1 MPGRREETCRMDVIE
16 IIDLTKSYDHKLNAL
31 DSISLNIRKGE
42 IFGFL
47 GPNGSGKTTTV
58 RLLNGILTPT
68 SGQARILGLDIKTKQ
83 EEIHRLSGVMTET
96 ALMYENLTGME
107 NLMFFGRMFNM
118 TSQEVKERSETL
130 LEALELKDS
139 ADKKVKAYST
149 GMKRRLSIARALLHN
164 PEILFLD
171 EPTAGLDPESALKV
185 TKLVKQLSM
194 ESGVTVFL
202 CTHQLKYAEEIC
214 TSYGFIH
221 QGRILGAGTFDEL
234 LAMKNSKKYLDVR
247 GKDIPDFPN
256 LEKRLDSG
264 VRLSI
269 TTDAEVS
276 EILARI
282 IKEGGEVYEAKQV
295 RWDLEDL
302 YFSFQKE
309 VQS

>member
-1 MPGRREETCRMDVIE
+1 MDVIE
-16 IIDLTKSYDHKLNAL
+16 ITDLTKSYDHKLNAL
-31 DSISLNIRKGE
+31 DSISLSIRKGE

-68 SGQARILGLDIKTKQ
+68 SGHARILGMDIKTKQ
-83 EEIHRLSGVMTET
+83 AEIHRLSGVMTET

-107 NLMFFGRMFNM
+107 NLMFFGRMFSM
-118 TSQEVKERSETL
+118 PLQEIKDRSASL
-130 LEALELKDS
+130 LEALELTDS

-149 GMKRRLSIARALLHN
+149 GMKRRLSIARALLHR

-171 EPTAGLDPESALKV
+171 EPTAGLDPESALNV
-185 TKLVKQLSM
+185 TKLVKQLSI

-221 QGRILGAGTFDEL
+221 KGKILGAGTFNEL
-234 LAMKNSKKYLDVR
+234 LTMKNSKKYLEVR
-247 GKDIPDFPN
+247 GKNIPDFPN
-256 LEKRLDSG
+256 LEKRLDTG
-264 VRLSI
+264 IRLSI
-269 TTDAEVS
+269 NTGDEVS
-276 EILARI
+276 GILTKI
-282 IKEGGEVYEAKQV
+282 IREGGEVYEAKQV
-295 RWDLEDL
+295 HWDLEDL

>member
-1 MPGRREETCRMDVIE
+1 MDVIE
-16 IIDLTKSYDHKLNAL
+16 IMDLTKSYDNKLNAV
-31 DSISLNIRKGE
+31 DSISLNIGKGE

-68 SGQARILGLDIKTKQ
+68 SGSARVLGMDIGTKQ
-83 EEIHRLSGVMTET
+83 AEINRLSGVMTET

-107 NLMFFGRMFNM
+107 NLLFFGRMHSM
-118 TSQEVKERSETL
+118 TGQDVRERSARLFES
-130 LEALELKDS
+130 LELSDA
-139 ADKKVKAYST
+139 ADRKVKAYST
-149 GMKRRLSIARALLHN
+149 GMKRRLSIARALLHR
-164 PEILFLD
+164 PEVLFLD
-171 EPTAGLDPESALKV
+171 EPTAGLDPESALNV
-185 TKLVKQLSM
+185 TKLIRQLSI

-221 QGRILGAGTFDEL
+221 KGRILGAGTFDEL
-234 LAMKNSKKYLDVR
+234 LAKKNSRKYLEVR
-247 GKDIPDFPN
+247 GKNLPSLPDI
-256 LEKRLDSG
+256 EKRMDDG
-264 VRLSI
+264 VRVAIASDL
-269 TTDAEVS
+269 DAS
-276 EILARI
+276 MLLAKI
-282 IKEGGEVYEAKQV
+282 IREGGEVYEAKQV

>member
-1 MPGRREETCRMDVIE
+1 MDVIE
-16 IIDLTKSYDHKLNAL
+16 IMELTKSYDNKQNAV
-31 DSISLNIRKGE
+31 DSISLNIGKGE

-68 SGQARILGLDIKTKQ
+68 SGHARVLGMDIGTKQ
-83 EEIHRLSGVMTET
+83 TEINRLSGVMTET
-96 ALMYENLTGME
+96 ALMYENMSGME
-107 NLMFFGRMFNM
+107 NLLFFGRMHSM
-118 TSQEVKERSETL
+118 SEQDVKERSKRLFES
-130 LEALELKDS
+130 LELSDS

-149 GMKRRLSIARALLHN
+149 GMKRRLSIARALLHR
-164 PEILFLD
+164 PEVIFLD
-171 EPTAGLDPESALKV
+171 EPTSGLDPESALNV
-185 TKLVKQLSM
+185 TKLVKQLSI

-221 QGRILGAGTFDEL
+221 KGRILGAGTFDEL
-234 LAMKNSKKYLDVR
+234 LARKNSRKYLEVR
-247 GKDIPDFPN
+247 GKDIPEFPN
-256 LEKRLDSG
+256 IEKRMDSG
-264 VRLSI
+264 IRMAI
-269 TTDAEVS
+269 TSDAEVS
-276 EILARI
+276 AILARI
-282 IKEGGEVYEAKQV
+282 IREGGEVYEAKQV

>member
-1 MPGRREETCRMDVIE
+1 MDVIE
-16 IIDLTKSYDHKLNAL
+16 IMDLTKSYDNKLNAV
-31 DSISLNIRKGE
+31 DSISLNIGKGE

-68 SGQARILGLDIKTKQ
+68 SGSARVLGMDIGTKQ
-83 EEIHRLSGVMTET
+83 TEINRLSGVMTET

-107 NLMFFGRMFNM
+107 NLLFFGRMHSM
-118 TSQEVKERSETL
+118 TGQDVRERSARLFES
-130 LEALELKDS
+130 LELSDA
-139 ADKKVKAYST
+139 ADRKVKAYST
-149 GMKRRLSIARALLHN
+149 GMKRRLSIARALLHR
-164 PEILFLD
+164 PEVLFLD
-171 EPTAGLDPESALKV
+171 EPTAGLDPESALNV
-185 TKLVKQLSM
+185 TKLIRQLSI

-221 QGRILGAGTFDEL
+221 KGRILGAGTFDEL
-234 LAMKNSKKYLDVR
+234 LAKKNSRKYLEVR
-247 GKDIPDFPN
+247 GKNLPSLPDI
-256 LEKRLDSG
+256 EKRMDDG
-264 VRLSI
+264 VRVAIASDL
-269 TTDAEVS
+269 DAS
-276 EILARI
+276 MLLAKI
-282 IKEGGEVYEAKQV
+282 IREGGEVYEAKQV

>member
-1 MPGRREETCRMDVIE
+1 MDVIE
-16 IIDLTKSYDHKLNAL
+16 IMDLTKSYDNKLNAV
-31 DSISLNIRKGE
+31 DSISLNIGKGE

-68 SGQARILGLDIKTKQ
+68 SGSARILGMDIGTKQ
-83 EEIHRLSGVMTET
+83 ADINRLSGVMTET
-96 ALMYENLTGME
+96 ALMYENLSGME
-107 NLMFFGRMFNM
+107 NLLFFGRMHSM
-118 TSQEVKERSETL
+118 SQQDVKERSARLFES
-130 LEALELKDS
+130 LELSDS

-149 GMKRRLSIARALLHN
+149 GMKRRLSIARALLHR
-164 PEILFLD
+164 PEVLFLD
-171 EPTAGLDPESALKV
+171 EPTAGLDPESALNV
-185 TKLVKQLSM
+185 TKLIRQLSL

-221 QGRILGAGTFDEL
+221 KGKILGAGTFDEL
-234 LAMKNSKKYLDVR
+234 LAKKNSKKYLEVR
-247 GKDIPDFPN
+247 GRNIPELPDV
-256 LEKRLDSG
+256 EKRMEDGIRVAIASDLDASM
-264 VRLSI
+264 L
-269 TTDAEVS
+269 
-276 EILARI
+276 LARI
-282 IKEGGEVYEAKQV
+282 IREGGDVYEAKQV

>member
-1 MPGRREETCRMDVIE
+1 MNVIE
-16 IIDLTKSYDHKLNAL
+16 ITDLSKSYDNKQNAL
-31 DSISLNIRKGE
+31 DSINLNIQKGE

-68 SGQARILGLDIKTKQ
+68 SGQARVLGLDIRTKQ
-83 EEIHRLSGVMTET
+83 REIHGLSGVMTET

-107 NLMFFGRMFNM
+107 NLMFFGRMFSM
-118 TSQEVKERSETL
+118 PLEDVKERSKAL
-130 LEALELKDS
+130 LDALELTDS
-139 ADKKVKAYST
+139 GDKKVKAYST
-149 GMKRRLSIARALLHN
+149 GMKRRLSIARALLHR

-185 TKLVKQLSM
+185 TKLVKQLSL

-221 QGRILGAGTFDEL
+221 QGKILGAGTFDEL
-234 LAMKNSKKYLDVR
+234 LAMKNSKKYLDIR

-256 LEKRLDSG
+256 LEKRMDSS

-269 TTDAEVS
+269 KSDAEVS
-276 EILARI
+276 GILAKI
-282 IKEGGEVYEAKQV
+282 IQDGGEVYEAKQV